1 MDRVKLNKIA
11 TKVLYGSAVLSM
23 SSILYGRIKKNE
35 KVEDIGTTIGSIT
48 GMTAMGYIIGAVTN
62 TPDDGQLY
70 K

>member
-11 TKVLYGSAVLSM
+11 TQVLYGSAVVSM
-23 SSILYGRIKKNE
+23 SSILYGRIKRND
-35 KVEDIGTTIGSIT
+35 KVLDIGTTIGSIT

-62 TPDDGQLY
+62 IPDDKQLY

>member
-11 TKVLYGSAVLSM
+11 TQVLYGGAAVSM

-35 KVEDIGTTIGSIT
+35 AVLDIGTTIGSIA

-62 TPDDGQLY
+62 ISDNEQLY